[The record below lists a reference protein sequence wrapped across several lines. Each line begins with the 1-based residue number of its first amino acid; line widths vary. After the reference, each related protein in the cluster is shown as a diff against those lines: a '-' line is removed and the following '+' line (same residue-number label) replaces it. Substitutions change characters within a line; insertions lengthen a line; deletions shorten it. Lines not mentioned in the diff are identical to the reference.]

1 MNQLS
6 GKIMPN
12 HNIEIE
18 SIRNSIISFLG
29 GMGNHDKV
37 NELVQVP
44 IKDLD
49 QFIQDH
55 FGINAYEKIAAQV
68 ARYKDLLATTA

>member
-1 MNQLS
+1 
-6 GKIMPN
+6 MPN

-37 NELVQVP
+37 NELVQIP